1 MSEIKIKCP
10 SCGKILRVPYKPNI
24 DKAVITCPVC
34 GEKHMVG
41 NCERYNPQPISR
53 TSAEETQY
61 GNVQKTPSG
70 DETLIGDNDGTDI
83 YVPQP
88 VCVGKLVDCNGK
100 EYPLRSGVNTIGRKA
115 STSNA
120 TLQINTTDRYM
131 SRSHAIISVK
141 DGIHII
147 RNHENKNP
155 SYVNG
160 VMIVGNDQPVLND
173 GDNVKLGNTVL
184 TFRK

>member
-10 SCGKILRVPYKPNI
+10 SCGKILRIPYRPNI

-34 GEKHMVG
+34 KEKHIVG
-41 NCERYNPQPISR
+41 NCERYNPQPVNR

-61 GNVQKTPSG
+61 GDVRNTSSG
-70 DETLIGDNDGTDI
+70 DETLIGDSDGTRI
-83 YVPQP
+83 GTQQP
-88 VCVGKLVDCNGK
+88 VGVGKLVDGNGE
-100 EYPLRSGVNTIGRKA
+100 EYLLRQGVNTIGRKA

-120 TLQINTTDRYM
+120 TLQINTADRYM
-131 SRSHAIISVK
+131 SRSHAIISVNA
-141 DGIHII
+141 GIHII

-160 VMIVGNDQPVLND
+160 IMIVGNDQVVLND